1 MDTEGTGDLM
11 TIKMPIKF
19 FGKYQIKV
27 RSGGTENLDRCQK
40 LTIIPLSSEEK
51 EGSSQESGEAGSYQV
66 IFHDAGCRR
75 IITGKLK
82 ENLEE
87 RVVFQVDDKEYE
99 FSPL

>member
-1 MDTEGTGDLM
+1 MK
-11 TIKMPIKF
+11 IKMPIKF
-19 FGKYQIKV
+19 FGNYQV
-27 RSGGTENLDRCQK
+27 RVRTVDSEELDRCQK
-40 LTIIPLSSEEK
+40 LTIIPLGAEE
-51 EGSSQESGEAGSYQV
+51 EDSPSPEAGEAGTYQV

-87 RVVFQVDDKEYE
+87 KVVFQVDDKEYE

>member
-1 MDTEGTGDLM
+1 
-11 TIKMPIKF
+11 MPIKF
-19 FGKYQIKV
+19 FGNYQVKV
-27 RSGGTENLDRCQK
+27 RTADVEEQDRCQK
-40 LTIIPLSSEEK
+40 LTIIPLGSEAEEK
-51 EGSSQESGEAGSYQV
+51 PSPDAGEGGSYQV

-75 IITGKLK
+75 IITGRLK

>member
-1 MDTEGTGDLM
+1 MK
-11 TIKMPIKF
+11 IKMPIKF
-19 FGKYQIKV
+19 FGNYQVKV
-27 RSGGTENLDRCQK
+27 RTADSEERDRCQK
-40 LTIIPLSSEEK
+40 LTIIPLGSEEPDSPSMDSSEV
-51 EGSSQESGEAGSYQV
+51 GSYQV

>member
-1 MDTEGTGDLM
+1 MK
-11 TIKMPIKF
+11 IKMPIKF
-19 FGKYQIKV
+19 FGSYQVKV
-27 RSGGTENLDRCQK
+27 RTADAEELDRCQK
-40 LTIIPLSSEEK
+40 LTIIPLGSEAE
-51 EGSSQESGEAGSYQV
+51 ESPSPDTGQGGSYQV

-75 IITGKLK
+75 IITGRLK

>member
-1 MDTEGTGDLM
+1 MK
-11 TIKMPIKF
+11 IKMPIKF
-19 FGKYQIKV
+19 FGNYQVTV
-27 RSGGTENLDRCQK
+27 RSGAAESKDRCQK
-40 LTIIPLSSEEK
+40 LTILELSPEDPGQPSK
-51 EGSSQESGEAGSYQV
+51 DPTDAGDYQI

-87 RVVFQVDDKEYE
+87 KVVFLVEDKEYE